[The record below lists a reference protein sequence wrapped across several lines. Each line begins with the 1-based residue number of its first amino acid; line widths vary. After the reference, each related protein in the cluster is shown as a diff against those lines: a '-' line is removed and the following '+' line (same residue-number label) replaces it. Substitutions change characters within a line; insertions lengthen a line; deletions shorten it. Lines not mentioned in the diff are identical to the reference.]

1 MFALVS
7 AAGTDRER
15 VPDTQGLPKPC
26 ISPWAGHT
34 WGRGKVWA
42 EVSPLIWELW
52 LVLRSLLGWET
63 ARG

>member
-7 AAGTDRER
+7 AAGTGRDR

-34 WGRGKVWA
+34 RVRGRVWV
-42 EVSPLIWELW
+42 EVAPHIWELW
-52 LVLRSLLGWET
+52 LVL
-63 ARG
+63 